1 MSTKAKLLIFPWII
15 AGIALLVATVAWDF
29 RLPEPTR
36 FMTCLALALLGSTF
50 KIRLPRMQGSISI
63 NFVLVLIAIAQMTL
77 TEALL
82 VGVSG
87 TLVQCVWRTRTRPKL
102 VQVLFNISTLTVSV
116 ILAFAVL
123 DPLRNSGAVIPG
135 LVVAAALFFIV
146 NSGMVS
152 LVLALVNSQ
161 SAISIWRNCH
171 RWAFPYYIGG
181 AALAGLVTVYSEVC
195 GWRLAFAMLPLMYM
209 LYYCYESWIAAQAHD
224 ESPITVG

>member
-1 MSTKAKLLIFPWII
+1 MPTKAKLLIFPWIV
-15 AGIALLVATVAWDF
+15 AGMGLLVATVAWDF
-29 RLPEPTR
+29 RFPEPAR
-36 FMTCLALALLGSTF
+36 FVTCLALALLGSTF
-50 KIRLPRMQGSISI
+50 KIRLPRMQGTLSI

-77 TEALL
+77 TEALV

-102 VQVLFNISTLTVSV
+102 AQVLFNISTLTVSV
-116 ILAFAVL
+116 ILAFVVL
-123 DPLRNSGAVIPG
+123 DALRNSGALIPG
-135 LVVAAALFFIV
+135 LVVAAVLFFVV
-146 NSGMVS
+146 NSGLVS
-152 LVLALVNSQ
+152 LVLALLNSQ

-224 ESPITVG
+224 ESPVTAG